1 MNNHNT
7 YNLTKPF
14 KKGLNRTIIFLI
26 VSMMGIGNA
35 WADTWDG
42 TITNNAN
49 NKFAEN
55 GITLQNPAQANSESN
70 PYTIDNAKE
79 FAYFM
84 SIVKNKWTGYTS
96 GYYWK
101 LTTDID
107 LANLEWTYG
116 SNTGNSFQ
124 GHFDGD
130 SHTVKNVSLPV
141 TTNSNYGLFPTIQG
155 ANATTLAEVKNLKI
169 NGVTFTSAA
178 SRANTTRLGSL
189 AGYVKQAKV
198 SDIAISNVKF
208 IYTGGI
214 TNENDLGGAIGCA
227 EATVSLESVSVSS
240 VSADFT
246 GTTTNLYVAGLVGKI
261 NSLTSVNKCSTK
273 DITITY
279 NTIANASRISG
290 LIGYTK
296 GAANAPISINGCSAV
311 NTKINLKAGI
321 NNGSYIG
328 TLVAQT
334 ADNTQIGD
342 GTDANK
348 NIVTSP
354 DINIGGDIMAA
365 SYIGGAIGDFA
376 GATDATKTSVVK
388 KLTVTSPKIKVN
400 NYSAGTSLTGG
411 VFGRVSTFT
420 AIDGV
425 NLTGTTFSFTKDLT
439 VAQQIGT
446 FAGTITGNAT
456 QQISVKNVTID
467 KSELTFGTDKNS
479 NTLGLNAGV
488 IGKVS
493 SNVYL
498 DSWKLIGNSNI
509 IVNGDLNKSV
519 IGSNGKETASDVRLG
534 GFIGYT
540 TSAADAPIKIE
551 NIEIGGN
558 SSIKI
563 TNHIAVKGAQL
574 GGLLGYAELGN
585 AANNQASMNKL
596 EVKGTTSISVGG
608 DISTTSYLGGFA
620 GYIVGRALTDCYIK
634 IDNVTLG
641 ISNITANGE
650 VKAGSYFG
658 GLLGRA
664 VTACTLND
672 CKITTAANL
681 IFSNDI
687 AAVSYIGGAI
697 GDFAGA
703 NGYTSYIK
711 ALTVKS
717 PTISIKNYSAG
728 TSLTGGVFGRVY
740 TFTEV
745 DGVTLTGAS
754 MTFTNDLSVA
764 QQIGTF
770 AGIINGNA
778 TQQISVKNITIDNSE
793 LTFGTS
799 ATSSTIGIKA
809 GIIGQVN
816 SNVLL
821 DSWKITGSSNIKV
834 NGNLITKNN
843 FIGGLVGYMASEAN
857 APMGLTNIKI
867 AGNSTVSV
875 SGDVTVG
882 SYLSGLIGYS
892 GTTSDVAYNKTTISD
907 VEISGKTSVVVSGN
921 LSGVSY
927 IGGFAGYVVGRAK
940 ADCLTEIKNI
950 TLAAS
955 SISVGDLSTANNYIG
970 ALVGRAN
977 TSCSISNW
985 KIQSQ
990 ANITIGGNV
999 TATCHVGGAFGSLE
1013 GTANYPLTASDIEV
1027 KGLDIVLNGN
1037 LKNTLYVGG
1046 IAGQLSAVATTPNKI
1061 EKCSVIGKIHTVG
1074 THTFNESMLYA
1085 FGGIVGYTAQSATN
1099 VSEVSQCISNVD
1111 FNLSGLTP
1119 VTKINLYC
1127 NGFVVG
1133 GIIGRMNTP
1142 SRLPEH
1148 LYYTGKIY
1156 APYATVAP
1164 IVGVFC
1170 TNMYKEAYIYN
1181 DYSGEN
1187 ATYISAEEWQK
1198 ANTWYFTDYK
1208 LGLSPEVMTQ
1218 NARTRNYS
1226 ATPTVEDGINY
1237 LLVDDKTFAEYNK
1250 IGSAIKKSF
1259 TVLAYT
1265 QDNKDV
1271 DHGIYP
1277 QWNKNKSDYPTY
1289 YMYYMQGLNRGVF
1302 TPKDESDFARLLM
1315 DKKLNFM
1322 PQMIHS
1328 GDAGHGYEFIVD
1340 AGRLEDDNDF
1350 TITYQWYRSDKT
1362 TPLQGETSKI
1372 LSIGK
1377 TDLDAVGGTIYCVV
1391 TVSGSDCR
1399 AQRTLMGTAATVVF
1413 VDGKNGID
1421 NAKGSRERGWTPN
1434 TAVKTIDNANLL
1446 LDGGSWD
1453 NNIIVI
1459 MGTLNPNSSEHNKNT
1474 YVPFQSRGSNP
1485 ATLTGKW
1492 GNTDYGGRIIL
1503 AQWNPNNKTD
1513 EDTKQGAEENEV
1525 NPVHSSTIKRGS
1537 NCYVLHDT
1545 KFENLTFEANG
1556 RNDNEGGG
1564 NNFIECH
1571 GNDVTFGKGLVMTG
1585 FQKLSKAHGNFN
1597 NAEVIPELT
1606 VILTAT
1612 NLSETDIETY
1622 TKNRT
1627 KPQVVTFQSGRYGRL
1642 MGGRYTNGF
1651 FAKDTNTSHCILGS
1665 AENLI
1670 WAVVNIEIDSE
1681 NPTAGIV
1688 YANGK
1693 DENQSITWDGKYTCD
1708 INSVIA
1714 GLTDG
1719 SMYGDYTINFHGGS
1733 VSYIVGGNQG
1743 NPVANGT
1750 LSFKPDGGTNGA
1762 WGQWPN
1768 ATYFGRTV
1776 INVEQ
1781 KDGCKE
1787 INVGNLY
1794 TGGLGRE
1801 ANGNSA
1807 KSIVD
1812 MYYYGHTEVNVKS
1825 GTVGNVYAG
1834 GAGGVMG
1841 VNPWDAHLP
1850 YATSTNGTVEA
1861 NAIIN
1866 NVQYG
1871 DKRYGTWSNM
1881 VKGTSPMAKVKLHNL
1896 NDAGN
1901 GYDVVE
1907 LDLSNSYTTVNI
1919 SGGIINGNVYG
1930 GGYGFVQDMPD
1941 KVTMQGVGSVFGTAN
1956 INITGGNISG
1966 SVYGGSQGHSQ
1977 FYKTQNKYG
1986 QKITHIAEMIGS
1998 VNINISGT
2006 ESKYPTIGGAI
2017 YGGGQGLV
2025 SNEKNEYLRIAT
2037 AGNYDLAGQ
2046 NATEEQKKMYKTDI
2060 NITIDMPED
2069 IEFHN
2074 DIYGG
2079 GALGMVDGTTNIVLK
2094 HGNFTGNIYGGGYG
2108 EKDHLGKAMV
2118 NGDITISTG
2127 DANPANVDRGLPVMV
2142 NNTIY
2147 GGGNMAQVTGNT
2159 FVNIHHGNI
2168 IGNVFG
2174 GGKGL
2179 TSSESG
2185 TETSYGKVTGNTH
2198 VLFFN
2203 TTKNNNIIGNIY
2215 GGGALGDVK
2224 GNTEVK
2230 IKDGIIKGNVF
2241 GAGKGE
2247 EGHPDKAKVTGNT
2260 NVIVEDKK

>member
-107 LANLEWTYG
+107 LNNIEWTHG

-124 GHFDGD
+124 GHFDGGD
-130 SHTVKNVSLPV
+130 HTVKNVSLPV

-246 GTTTNLYVAGLVGKI
+246 GTTTNLHVAGLVGKI
-261 NSLTSVNKCSTK
+261 KSLTSVNKCSTK
-273 DITITY
+273 DVTITY

-290 LIGYTK
+290 LIGYTQ

-328 TLVAQT
+328 ALVAQA

-388 KLTVTSPKIKVN
+388 KLIVTSPKIKVN
-400 NYSAGTSLTGG
+400 NYSVGTSLTGG

-420 AIDGV
+420 AVDGV
-425 NLTGTTFSFTKDLT
+425 NLTGTTLSFTKDLT

-456 QQISVKNVTID
+456 QLISVKNVNID
-467 KSELTFGTDKNS
+467 KSELTFGS
-479 NTLGLNAGV
+479 
-488 IGKVS
+488 
-493 SNVYL
+493 
-498 DSWKLIGNSNI
+498 
-509 IVNGDLNKSV
+509 
-519 IGSNGKETASDVRLG
+519 
-534 GFIGYT
+534 
-540 TSAADAPIKIE
+540 
-551 NIEIGGN
+551 
-558 SSIKI
+558 
-563 TNHIAVKGAQL
+563 
-574 GGLLGYAELGN
+574 
-585 AANNQASMNKL
+585 
-596 EVKGTTSISVGG
+596 
-608 DISTTSYLGGFA
+608 STTSNTA
-620 GYIVGRALTDCYIK
+620 GL
-634 IDNVTLG
+634 
-641 ISNITANGE
+641 
-650 VKAGSYFG
+650 
-658 GLLGRA
+658 
-664 VTACTLND
+664 
-672 CKITTAANL
+672 
-681 IFSNDI
+681 
-687 AAVSYIGGAI
+687 
-697 GDFAGA
+697 
-703 NGYTSYIK
+703 
-711 ALTVKS
+711 
-717 PTISIKNYSAG
+717 
-728 TSLTGGVFGRVY
+728 
-740 TFTEV
+740 
-745 DGVTLTGAS
+745 
-754 MTFTNDLSVA
+754 
-764 QQIGTF
+764 
-770 AGIINGNA
+770 
-778 TQQISVKNITIDNSE
+778 
-793 LTFGTS
+793 
-799 ATSSTIGIKA
+799 KA

-816 SNVLL
+816 NNVLL
-821 DSWKITGSSNIKV
+821 DTWKVTGNANIKV
-834 NGNLITKNN
+834 NGNLITSTNY
-843 FIGGLVGYMASEAN
+843 IGGFAGSVTTDTN
-857 APMGLTNIKI
+857 APVSIENIEFK
-867 AGNSTVSV
+867 GTSTVSV
-875 SGDVTVG
+875 SGDTKNATH
-882 SYLSGLIGYS
+882 YLAGFIGYLVT
-892 GTTSDVAYNKTTISD
+892 GNKTNAKVIVDNVKINGQTSVSFAGTIGNSQLKAD
-907 VEISGKTSVVVSGN
+907 NTTEYKGDVRVGGFAGQIQGRAQSNNSVEISGVTLEETEIEVGGSVTASSYIAGLTGYVTTACTLDTWAINKPTVTIKGDITAA
-921 LSGVSY
+921 SY
-927 IGGFAGYVVGRAK
+927 IGGAF
-940 ADCLTEIKNI
+940 
-950 TLAAS
+950 
-955 SISVGDLSTANNYIG
+955 
-970 ALVGRAN
+970 
-977 TSCSISNW
+977 
-985 KIQSQ
+985 
-990 ANITIGGNV
+990 GNV
-999 TATCHVGGAFGSLE
+999 TGVT
-1013 GTANYPLTASDIEV
+1013 NYPATLTNIAVKDMDISF
-1027 KGLDIVLNGN
+1027 GGN
-1037 LKNTLYVGG
+1037 LSNTLYVGG
-1046 IAGQLSAVATTPNKI
+1046 IAGQLVAIATTPNKI
-1061 EKCSVIGKIHTVG
+1061 ENCTVSGKIHSNG
-1074 THTFNESMLYA
+1074 NHTFKENVTYA
-1085 FGGIVGYTAQSATN
+1085 FGGIVGYTGQSATN
-1099 VSEVSQCISNVD
+1099 ISEISQCISTVD

-1119 VTKINLYC
+1119 ATKTNLYR
-1127 NGFVVG
+1127 NRFIVG
-1133 GIIGRMNTP
+1133 GVIGRIDAP

-1156 APYATVAP
+1156 TPYATVAP
-1164 IVGVFC
+1164 IVGVFSSKVAAAE
-1170 TNMYKEAYIYN
+1170 YLYN

-1187 ATYISAEEWQK
+1187 AANISAEEWQK
-1198 ANTWYFTDYK
+1198 TNTWYFTDYK

-1277 QWNKNKSDYPTY
+1277 QWNKNQSDYPTY

-1377 TDLDAVGGTIYCVV
+1377 TNLDAVGGTIYCVV
-1391 TVSGSDCR
+1391 TISGSDCR
-1399 AQRTLMGTAATVVF
+1399 AQRTLMGTVATVVF
-1413 VDGKNGID
+1413 VDGTNGID

-1453 NNIIVI
+1453 NNIIVV
-1459 MGTLNPNSSEHNKNT
+1459 MGTLNPNSKEHNKDT

-1556 RNDNEGGG
+1556 RNDNEGGN

-1585 FQKLSKAHGNFN
+1585 FQKLSKAHGNFD

-1670 WAVVNIEIDSE
+1670 WAVVNIEIDSK
-1681 NPTAGIV
+1681 NPTTGIV

-2060 NITIDMPED
+2060 NITIDMPEN

-2079 GALGMVDGTTNIVLK
+2079 GALGMVDGTTNIVLR

-2127 DANPANVDRGLPVMV
+2127 DANPANIDRGLPVVV

-2147 GGGNMAQVTGNT
+2147 GGGNMAQVKGNT
-2159 FVNIHHGNI
+2159 SVNIHHGNI
-2168 IGNVFG
+2168 TGDVFG

-2185 TETSYGKVTGNTH
+2185 TETNYGKVTGNTH
-2198 VLFFN
+2198 VLYN
-2203 TTKNNNIIGNIY
+2203 NATENNILTGNIY

-2247 EGHPDKAKVTGNT
+2247 EGHPDKAKVSGNT

>member
-1 MNNHNT
+1 M
-7 YNLTKPF
+7 
-14 KKGLNRTIIFLI
+14 FLI
-26 VSMMGIGNA
+26 MSVMGIGSI
-35 WADTWDG
+35 W
-42 TITNNAN
+42 
-49 NKFAEN
+49 
-55 GITLQNPAQANSESN
+55 AQAPSVWNGTPANSIARGSGTKN
-70 PYTIDNAKE
+70 DPYIISSAAE
-79 FAYFM
+79 FVYFG
-84 SIVKNKWTGYTS
+84 SKLNNNTQ
-96 GYYWK
+96 YWK
-101 LTTDID
+101 LGVNID
-107 LANLEWTYG
+107 LNNMEWTYG
-116 SNTGNSFQ
+116 ENSANTFK

-130 SHTVKNVSLPV
+130 GHTVSKYKIAPTSGKN
-141 TTNSNYGLFPTIQG
+141 NGLFCAMEG
-155 ANATTLAEVKNLKI
+155 VSATERADVKNLTI
-169 NGVTFTSAA
+169 NNVSITHTDKL
-178 SRANTTRLGSL
+178 ANTTNTGALVGNV
-189 AGYVKQAKV
+189 GKYVDFADV
-198 SDIAISNVKF
+198 HANNVTITFADLTNTNYVGALVGHLQKNSS
-208 IYTGGI
+208 I
-214 TNENDLGGAIGCA
+214 TNC
-227 EATVSLESVSVSS
+227 SVEKPSINV
-240 VSADFT
+240 T
-246 GTTTNLYVAGLVGKI
+246 GT
-261 NSLTSVNKCSTK
+261 
-273 DITITY
+273 
-279 NTIANASRISG
+279 ISG
-290 LIGYTK
+290 G
-296 GAANAPISINGCSAV
+296 
-311 NTKINLKAGI
+311 
-321 NNGSYIG
+321 
-328 TLVAQT
+328 
-334 ADNTQIGD
+334 
-342 GTDANK
+342 
-348 NIVTSP
+348 
-354 DINIGGDIMAA
+354 A
-365 SYIGGAIGDFA
+365 SYIGGAIGRVT
-376 GATDATKTSVVK
+376 GANTSEVSTING
-388 KLTVTSPKIKVN
+388 LTVTSPTVTVNKNSVNNSYIGTVFGQIN
-400 NYSAGTSLTGG
+400 NYSTFTKINVSDPSLTYKATDNPNN
-411 VFGRVSTFT
+411 S
-420 AIDGV
+420 
-425 NLTGTTFSFTKDLT
+425 LYL
-439 VAQQIGT
+439 GT
-446 FAGTITGNAT
+446 FAGGIFGNAAMET
-456 QQISVKNVTID
+456 ALTDVKISGNVQMTI
-467 KSELTFGTDKNS
+467 GTGSSDISNIRAGLIGQSTS
-479 NTLGLNAGV
+479 NTRMENWTIAATIVKVNGNLT
-488 IGKVS
+488 VS
-493 SNVYL
+493 SSY
-498 DSWKLIGNSNI
+498 IG
-509 IVNGDLNKSV
+509 GL
-519 IGSNGKETASDVRLG
+519 A
-534 GFIGYT
+534 GYIA
-540 TSAADAPIKIE
+540 SAANAPMTLRNIKIT
-551 NIEIGGN
+551 GN
-558 SSIKI
+558 SSISVSGNVAVGSHLGGI
-563 TNHIAVKGAQL
+563 IGNASTSDATNNQTYISDVEIVGKASIAVGGNISGGSNM
-574 GGLLGYAELGN
+574 GGLAGYFAGRSKDNCLMEIKKVTI
-585 AANNQASMNKL
+585 A
-596 EVKGTTSISVGG
+596 TSDISVGG
-608 DISTTSYLGGFA
+608 QVS
-620 GYIVGRALTDCYIK
+620 
-634 IDNVTLG
+634 
-641 ISNITANGE
+641 
-650 VKAGSYFG
+650 AGSCFG
-658 GLLGRA
+658 GLTGK
-664 VTACTLND
+664 VTTGCIFNE
-672 CKITTAANL
+672 CRITTAANL
-681 IFSNDI
+681 TFSDNI
-687 AAVSYIGGAI
+687 ASTSYIGGAI

-703 NGYTSYIK
+703 NGYNSYINT
-711 ALTVKS
+711 LTVKS
-717 PTISIKNYSAG
+717 STISVKGYSEKG
-728 TSLTGGVFGRVY
+728 SLTGGVIGRIS

-745 DGVTLTGAS
+745 DGVTLTEVVITSKGDVLAS
-754 MTFTNDLSVA
+754 
-764 QQIGTF
+764 QQIGIF
-770 AGIINGNA
+770 AGAITGNA
-778 TQQISVKNITIDNSE
+778 TQQIPVKNITIDNSKVT
-793 LTFGTS
+793 LGTS
-799 ATSSTIGIKA
+799 GSNNIVGLKA

-821 DSWKITGSSNIKV
+821 DSWKATNCNVIKV
-834 NGNLITKNN
+834 NGNLITTGSQ
-843 FIGGLVGYMASEAN
+843 IGGFVGNMTSGAN
-857 APMGLTNIKI
+857 APIIVNKI
-867 AGNSTVSV
+867 ILEGNSGVNV
-875 SGDVTVG
+875 SGNVTAG
-882 SYLSGLIGYS
+882 SQLSGIIGNAS
-892 GTTSDVAYNKTTISD
+892 TSDAENNKTTISD
-907 VEISGKTSVVVSGN
+907 VEIIGKASVFIGGNISSGSFLGGFAGAVGGRAKTDCQTEITKITIPTSDISVGGQVSAASYFGGLIGRTATACIFTDCKITTAAN
-921 LSGVSY
+921 LTFSNNIVAGSY
-927 IGGFAGYVVGRAK
+927 IGGVFGDIAGK
-940 ADCLTEIKNI
+940 E
-950 TLAAS
+950 
-955 SISVGDLSTANNYIG
+955 
-970 ALVGRAN
+970 
-977 TSCSISNW
+977 
-985 KIQSQ
+985 
-990 ANITIGGNV
+990 
-999 TATCHVGGAFGSLE
+999 
-1013 GTANYPLTASDIEV
+1013 NYPSIASRIEV
-1027 KGLDIVLNGN
+1027 RGLDISLNSDLSKN
-1037 LKNTLYVGG
+1037 LYAGG

-1074 THTFNESMLYA
+1074 THTFNENMLYA
-1085 FGGIVGYTAQSATN
+1085 FGGIVGYTEQSATN

-1119 VTKINLYC
+1119 VTKTNLYC

-1156 APYATVAP
+1156 APYAAVAP

-1170 TNMYKEAYIYN
+1170 TNMNNAAYLYN

-1187 ATYISAEEWQK
+1187 AAYISAEEWQK
-1198 ANTWYFTDYK
+1198 TNTWYFTDYK

-1277 QWNKNKSDYPTY
+1277 QWKKNQSDYPTY

-1377 TDLDAVGGTIYCVV
+1377 TDLDAVGGTIYCIV
-1391 TVSGSDCR
+1391 TISGSDCR
-1399 AQRTLMGTAATVVF
+1399 AQRTLMGTVATVVF
-1413 VDGKNGID
+1413 VDGTNGID

-1453 NNIIVI
+1453 NNIIVV
-1459 MGTLNPNSSEHNKNT
+1459 MGTLNPNSKEHNKDT

-1556 RNDNEGGG
+1556 RNDNERGD

-1825 GTVGNVYAG
+1825 GTIGNVYAG

-1977 FYKTQNKYG
+1977 FYEAQNKYG

-2060 NITIDMPED
+2060 NITIDMPEN

-2079 GALGMVDGTTNIVLK
+2079 GALGMVDGTTNIVLR

-2127 DANPANVDRGLPVMV
+2127 DANPANIDRGLPVVV

-2147 GGGNMAQVTGNT
+2147 GGGNMAQVKGNT
-2159 FVNIHHGNI
+2159 SVNIHHGNI
-2168 IGNVFG
+2168 TGDVFG

-2185 TETSYGKVTGNTH
+2185 TETNYGKVTGNTH
-2198 VLFFN
+2198 VLYN
-2203 TTKNNNIIGNIY
+2203 NATENNILTGNIY

-2230 IKDGIIKGNVF
+2230 IQDGIIKGNVF

-2247 EGHPDKAKVTGNT
+2247 EGNSDKAKVTGDT
-2260 NVIVEDKK
+2260 NVIVVDKK

>member
-14 KKGLNRTIIFLI
+14 KKGLSRTIIFLI

-42 TITNNAN
+42 TTKTAPNMTTNNGSSEALAIQISKAAELAWLGDQIRQGLIAN
-49 NKFAEN
+49 GKTY
-55 GITLQNPAQANSESN
+55 GG
-70 PYTIDNAKE
+70 K
-79 FAYFM
+79 
-84 SIVKNKWTGYTS
+84 
-96 GYYWK
+96 YWK
-101 LTTDID
+101 LTADI
-107 LANLEWTYG
+107 NLGGKNDFTGHDWASMIG
-116 SNTGNSFQ
+116 NTGNAFC
-124 GHFDGD
+124 GYFDGGG
-130 SHTVKNVSLPV
+130 HTV
-141 TTNSNYGLFPTIQG
+141 SNIQVASATSKKYYGLFPSIQG
-155 ANATTLAEVKNLKI
+155 ASTTDVSMVKNLKI
-169 NGVTFTSAA
+169 NGAYFKATATDM
-178 SRANTTRLGSL
+178 ANTTRIGAL
-189 AGYVKQAKV
+189 AGYVKQASV
-198 SDIAISNVKF
+198 SNIAISNVKF
-208 IYTGGI
+208 QYTGGI

-227 EATVSLESVSVSS
+227 ETTASIESVSVTT
-240 VSADFT
+240 VDANFT

-261 NSLTSVNKCSTK
+261 NSLTTVSKCSVS
-273 DITITY
+273 DVTITY
-279 NTIANASRISG
+279 NTIANASRIAG

-296 GAANAPISINGCSAV
+296 GAAGTPITINGCSV
-311 NTKINLKAGI
+311 SNTKVNLKAGI

-328 TLVAQT
+328 TLVAQA

-365 SYIGGAIGDFA
+365 SYIGGAIGDLA

-388 KLTVTSPKIKVN
+388 KLTVTSPKITVN
-400 NYSAGTSLTGG
+400 NYSAGASLTGG

-420 AIDGV
+420 AVDGV

-540 TSAADAPIKIE
+540 ASAADAPIKIE

-620 GYIVGRALTDCYIK
+620 GYIVGRALTDCYVK

-681 IFSNDI
+681 KFSNDI

-857 APMGLTNIKI
+857 APMRLTNIKI

-1074 THTFNESMLYA
+1074 THTFNENMLYA

-1119 VTKINLYC
+1119 VTKTNLYR

-1133 GIIGRMNTP
+1133 GIIGRINTP

-1156 APYATVAP
+1156 APYAAVAP

-1170 TNMYKEAYIYN
+1170 TKIDAVTYLYD
-1181 DYSGEN
+1181 DYVGIN
-1187 ATYISAEEWQK
+1187 ATYLTPEEWLK
-1198 ANTWYFTDYK
+1198 ANTWYYNSYK
-1208 LGLSPEVMTQ
+1208 LGLSEDVIKQT
-1218 NARTRNYS
+1218 ARTKNYKIS
-1226 ATPTVEDGINY
+1226 PIKEDDVNY
-1237 LLVDDKTFAEYNK
+1237 LLIDDKVFDRPN
-1250 IGSAIKKSF
+1250 AISGTAKNSS
-1259 TVLAYT
+1259 TVLAYNASGSDT
-1265 QDNKDV
+1265 DF
-1271 DHGIYP
+1271 GIYP
-1277 QWNKNKSDYPTY
+1277 TWNTNSTTYPSY
-1289 YMYYMQGLNRGVF
+1289 YMYYMQGLNRGTY
-1302 TPKDESDFARLLM
+1302 TPDDEVNFVMALM
-1315 DKKLNFM
+1315 DNGVTYNPTLTRTGNDETGF
-1322 PQMIHS
+1322 IFTVSS
-1328 GDAGHGYEFIVD
+1328 GD
-1340 AGRLEDDNDF
+1340 LENNERF
-1350 TITYQWYRSDKT
+1350 TITYQWYQSDKA
-1362 TPLQGETSKI
+1362 TPIIGETGKT
-1372 LSIGK
+1372 LSISK
-1377 TDLDAVGGTIYCVV
+1377 DALETFGNTIYCVV
-1391 TVSGSDCR
+1391 TVSGDGFNDVS
-1399 AQRTLMGTAATVVF
+1399 RTLQGVYNIVVF
-1413 VDGKNGID
+1413 IDGTKGVDNIGT
-1421 NAKGSRERGWTPN
+1421 SRERGWTPE
-1434 TAVKTIDNANLL
+1434 TAVRTIDHANSLLANAEN
-1446 LDGGSWD
+1446 GGTWD
-1453 NNIIVI
+1453 KNIIVV
-1459 MGTLNPNSSEHNKNT
+1459 MGTLNPNPTPHNKGT
-1474 YVPFQSRGSNP
+1474 YIPFQSRGSNP
-1485 ATLTGKW
+1485 ATITGKW
-1492 GNTDYGGRIIL
+1492 NNTDYEGKIIL
-1503 AQWNPNNKTD
+1503 AQWNPNNSTD
-1513 EDTKQGAEENEV
+1513 DKNTTQGSDENGA
-1525 NPVHSSTIKRGS
+1525 NPVNSSTIKRGS

-1556 RNDNEGGG
+1556 RNDDEGGG

-1597 NAEVIPELT
+1597 NTEVLPELT

-1612 NLSETDIETY
+1612 NLSENDIKKY
-1622 TKNRT
+1622 TNRT
-1627 KPQVVTFQSGRYGRL
+1627 KPQVVTFQSGHYGRL

-1651 FAKDTNTSHCILGS
+1651 FAKETNTSHCILGS
-1665 AENLI
+1665 AKNPI
-1670 WAVVNIEIDSE
+1670 WAVVNIEIGLD
-1681 NPTAGIV
+1681 NPTTGIV
-1688 YANGK
+1688 HANKNDTGYK
-1693 DENQSITWDGKYTCD
+1693 SMTWDGKYTRD

-1719 SMYGDYTINFHGGS
+1719 SMYGDFTINFYGGS

-1743 NPVANGT
+1743 NPVANGN
-1750 LSFKPDGGTNGA
+1750 LSFQPYGGTNGN

-1768 ATYFGRTV
+1768 ATYFGRSV
-1776 INVEQ
+1776 INIEQ
-1781 KDGCKE
+1781 KDDCKD

-1801 ANGNSA
+1801 ANGDNA

-1825 GTVGNVYAG
+1825 GTIGSVYAG

-1850 YATSTNGTVEA
+1850 YATSSADNPNAAIMNG
-1861 NAIIN
+1861 
-1866 NVQYG
+1866 VQYG

-1881 VKGTSPMAKVKLHNL
+1881 VKGSNPMAKVKLHNL

-1901 GYDVVE
+1901 EYNIVE

-1919 SGGIINGNVYG
+1919 SGGIINGDVYG
-1930 GGYGFVQDMPD
+1930 GGYGFVQDMPAD
-1941 KVTMQGVGSVFGTAN
+1941 VTMQGVGSVFGTAN

-1977 FYKTQNKYG
+1977 FYNKKNKYG
-1986 QKITHIAEMIGS
+1986 QTITHIAEMNGT
-1998 VNINISGT
+1998 VNLRISGT
-2006 ESKYPTIGGAI
+2006 DAIWPTIGGNI
-2017 YGGGQGLV
+2017 YGGGAGV
-2025 SNEKNEYLRIAT
+2025 STSGKQEYLRIAT
-2037 AGNYDLAGQ
+2037 TGNNDLG
-2046 NATEEQKKMYKTDI
+2046 NEFKTDYSSSI
-2060 NITIDMPED
+2060 NVIIDLPKS
-2069 IEFHN
+2069 HP
-2074 DIYGG
+2074 
-2079 GALGMVDGTTNIVLK
+2079 
-2094 HGNFTGNIYGGGYG
+2094 FTGNIYGGGQMG
-2108 EKDHLGKAMV
+2108 RVDGSTKVIINDGIIK
-2118 NGDITISTG
+2118 GDI
-2127 DANPANVDRGLPVMV
+2127 
-2142 NNTIY
+2142 
-2147 GGGNMAQVTGNT
+2147 
-2159 FVNIHHGNI
+2159 
-2168 IGNVFG
+2168 FG
-2174 GGKGL
+2174 GGKG
-2179 TSSESG
+2179 E
-2185 TETSYGKVTGNTH
+2185 
-2198 VLFFN
+2198 
-2203 TTKNNNIIGNIY
+2203 I
-2215 GGGALGDVK
+2215 
-2224 GNTEVK
+2224 
-2230 IKDGIIKGNVF
+2230 
-2241 GAGKGE
+2241 
-2247 EGHPDKAKVTGNT
+2247 GHPDKAKVTGNT
-2260 NVIVEDKK
+2260 NVIVVDKK

>member
-1 MNNHNT
+1 MNNHNA
-7 YNLTKPF
+7 YNFIKPF
-14 KKGLNRTIIFLI
+14 KKGLSRTIIFLI

-42 TITNNAN
+42 TTKTAPNMTTNNGSSEALAIQISKAAELAWLGDQIRQGLIAN
-49 NKFAEN
+49 GKTY
-55 GITLQNPAQANSESN
+55 GG
-70 PYTIDNAKE
+70 K
-79 FAYFM
+79 
-84 SIVKNKWTGYTS
+84 
-96 GYYWK
+96 YWK
-101 LTTDID
+101 LTVDI
-107 LANLEWTYG
+107 NLGGKNDFTGHDWASMIG
-116 SNTGNSFQ
+116 NTGNAFC
-124 GHFDGD
+124 GYFDGGG
-130 SHTVKNVSLPV
+130 HTI
-141 TTNSNYGLFPTIQG
+141 SNIQVASATSKKYYGLFPSIQG
-155 ANATTLAEVKNLKI
+155 ASTTNLSTVKNLKI
-169 NGVTFTSAA
+169 NGAYFKTTTSMGKD
-178 SRANTTRLGSL
+178 TRIGSL
-189 AGYVKQAKV
+189 TGYAKQANI
-198 SDIAISNVKF
+198 SNINISNVDF
-208 IYTGGI
+208 TFTGGI
-214 TNENDLGGAIGCA
+214 TDENNFGGAIGCA
-227 EATVSLESVSVSS
+227 ETTVSLESVSVSS

-246 GTTTNLYVAGLVGKI
+246 GTTTNLHVAGLVGKI

-273 DITITY
+273 DVTITY
-279 NTIANASRISG
+279 NTIANTSRISG

-328 TLVAQT
+328 ALVAQA

-365 SYIGGAIGDFA
+365 SYIGGAIGDLA

-388 KLTVTSPKIKVN
+388 KLTVTSPKITVN

-420 AIDGV
+420 AVDGV

-540 TSAADAPIKIE
+540 ASAADAPIKIE

-620 GYIVGRALTDCYIK
+620 GYIVGRALTDCYVK

-664 VTACTLND
+664 VTACTLNN

-857 APMGLTNIKI
+857 APMRLTNIKI

-1074 THTFNESMLYA
+1074 THTFNENMLYA

-1119 VTKINLYC
+1119 VTKTNLYR

-1133 GIIGRMNTP
+1133 GIIGRINTP

-1156 APYATVAP
+1156 APYAAVAP

-1170 TNMYKEAYIYN
+1170 TKIDAVTYLYD
-1181 DYSGEN
+1181 DYVGIN
-1187 ATYISAEEWQK
+1187 ATYLTPEEWLK
-1198 ANTWYFTDYK
+1198 ANTWYYNNYK
-1208 LGLSPEVMTQ
+1208 LGLSEDVIKQTT
-1218 NARTRNYS
+1218 RTKNYKIS
-1226 ATPTVEDGINY
+1226 PIKEDGVNY
-1237 LLVDDKTFAEYNK
+1237 LFIDDKVFDRPN
-1250 IGSAIKKSF
+1250 AISGVAKNSS
-1259 TVLAYT
+1259 TVLAYNASGSNT
-1265 QDNKDV
+1265 DF
-1271 DHGIYP
+1271 GIYP
-1277 QWNKNKSDYPTY
+1277 AWNTNSTTYPSY
-1289 YMYYMQGLNRGVF
+1289 YMYYMQGLNRGTYTPDDEVNFVMALMDNGVTYNPTLTRTGNDETGFVF
-1302 TPKDESDFARLLM
+1302 TAS
-1315 DKKLNFM
+1315 
-1322 PQMIHS
+1322 S
-1328 GDAGHGYEFIVD
+1328 GD
-1340 AGRLEDDNDF
+1340 LENNERF
-1350 TITYQWYRSDKT
+1350 TITYQWYQSDKT
-1362 TPLQGETSKI
+1362 TPIIGETSKT
-1372 LSIGK
+1372 LSISK
-1377 TDLDAVGGTIYCVV
+1377 DALETFGNTIYCVL
-1391 TVSGSDCR
+1391 TVSGDGFNDVS
-1399 AQRTLMGTAATVVF
+1399 RTLQGTYTIVVF
-1413 VDGKNGID
+1413 VDGTKGID
-1421 NAKGSRERGWTPN
+1421 NIGTSRERGWTPE
-1434 TAVKTIDNANLL
+1434 TAVRTIDHANSLL
-1446 LDGGSWD
+1446 ANVKNGGTWD
-1453 NNIIVI
+1453 KNIIVV
-1459 MGTLNPNSSEHNKNT
+1459 MGQLNAKQKNNNKDR
-1474 YVPFQSRGSNP
+1474 YIFQSKGRNP
-1485 ATLTGKW
+1485 ATITGRW
-1492 GNTDYGGRIIL
+1492 NGVDYEGKIGLSQIDPYDPVTKKYDEHSLNR
-1503 AQWNPNNKTD
+1503 ANQKGESGANN
-1513 EDTKQGAEENEV
+1513 
-1525 NPVHSSTIKRGS
+1525 
-1537 NCYVLHDT
+1537 YVLGDT
-1545 KFENLTFEANG
+1545 KFENLTFIGNQ
-1556 RNDNEGGG
+1556 EG
-1564 NNFIECH
+1564 NTFIELH
-1571 GNDVTFGKGLVMTG
+1571 GHNAFFGKGLVMQN
-1585 FQKLSKAHGNFN
+1585 FKKLSSDHGNFSN
-1597 NAEVIPELT
+1597 SQEIPEFT
-1606 VILTAT
+1606 IILTAT
-1612 NLSETDIETY
+1612 NLSEADIQEY
-1622 TKNRT
+1622 TRNRT
-1627 KPQVVTFQSGRYGRL
+1627 KPQEVTFQSGHYGRI
-1642 MGGRYTNGF
+1642 MAGRFTQNF
-1651 FAKDTNTSHCILGS
+1651 FANADNSSHSILAS
-1665 AENLI
+1665 AENPL
-1670 WAVVNIEIDSE
+1670 WAVINIAIDKDNE
-1681 NPTAGIV
+1681 MTDGL
-1688 YANGK
+1688 GK
-1693 DENQSITWDGKYTCD
+1693 QYSCD
-1708 INSVIA
+1708 INAVIA

-1719 SMYGDYTINFHGGS
+1719 TMYGDMEINFCGGN
-1733 VSYIVGGNQG
+1733 VAYIVGSNQG
-1743 NPVANGT
+1743 NAINNGNAEYT
-1750 LSFKPDGGTNGA
+1750 PIGSTKSGNY
-1762 WGQWPN
+1762 GQWPN
-1768 ATYFGRTV
+1768 SSYFGRTV
-1776 INVEQ
+1776 INIEQ
-1781 KDGCKE
+1781 DPDAKN
-1787 INVGNLY
+1787 ITVGNLY
-1794 TGGLGRE
+1794 TGGLGRKVQSGT
-1801 ANGNSA
+1801 ATA
-1807 KSIVD
+1807 PVD
-1812 MYYYGHTEVNVKS
+1812 MYLYGQTEVNVKS
-1825 GTVGNVYAG
+1825 GTVGSVYG
-1834 GAGGVMG
+1834 GGVGG
-1841 VNPWDAHLP
+1841 VIGINPWDAHLP
-1850 YATSTNGTVEA
+1850 YATTATNDATA
-1861 NAIIN
+1861 AIQN
-1866 NVQYG
+1866 GVQYG
-1871 DKRYGTWSNM
+1871 DTRQGNWSNLDAA
-1881 VKGTSPMAKVKLHNL
+1881 TAPMAKVILHNYNEN
-1896 NDAGN
+1896 NDTFTTEALDLSKSSTTINITGGNIKGSVFGGGN
-1901 GYDVVE
+1901 GYVP
-1907 LDLSNSYTTVNI
+1907 
-1919 SGGIINGNVYG
+1919 
-1930 GGYGFVQDMPD
+1930 DMPEAS
-1941 KVTMQGVGSVFGTAN
+1941 VVQGVGSVFGTSN
-1956 INITGGNISG
+1956 INISGGNISG
-1966 SVYGGSQGHSQ
+1966 SVYGGSQGASN
-1977 FYKTQNKYG
+1977 YYGKTNTYG
-1986 QKITHIAEMIGS
+1986 QTITHIAEMNGT
-1998 VNINISGT
+1998 INLKITGT
-2006 ESKYPTIGGAI
+2006 EDRYPTIGGNI
-2017 YGGGQGLV
+2017 FGGGMGVQ
-2025 SNEKNEYLRIAT
+2025 SKSATEEYLRIAT
-2037 AGNYDLAGQ
+2037 AGNAELGGETPD
-2046 NATEEQKKMYKTDI
+2046 KYKTDI
-2060 NITIDMPED
+2060 NVIIDLPKTQP
-2069 IEFHN
+2069 F
-2074 DIYGG
+2074 
-2079 GALGMVDGTTNIVLK
+2079 K
-2094 HGNFTGNIYGGGYG
+2094 GNIYGGGEMG
-2108 EKDHLGKAMV
+2108 LVDGNTKVIINDGIIK
-2118 NGDITISTG
+2118 GDI
-2127 DANPANVDRGLPVMV
+2127 
-2142 NNTIY
+2142 
-2147 GGGNMAQVTGNT
+2147 
-2159 FVNIHHGNI
+2159 
-2168 IGNVFG
+2168 FG
-2174 GGKGL
+2174 GGKG
-2179 TSSESG
+2179 E
-2185 TETSYGKVTGNTH
+2185 
-2198 VLFFN
+2198 
-2203 TTKNNNIIGNIY
+2203 I
-2215 GGGALGDVK
+2215 
-2224 GNTEVK
+2224 
-2230 IKDGIIKGNVF
+2230 
-2241 GAGKGE
+2241 
-2247 EGHPDKAKVTGNT
+2247 GHPDKAKVTGDT
-2260 NVIVEDKK
+2260 NVIVVDKK